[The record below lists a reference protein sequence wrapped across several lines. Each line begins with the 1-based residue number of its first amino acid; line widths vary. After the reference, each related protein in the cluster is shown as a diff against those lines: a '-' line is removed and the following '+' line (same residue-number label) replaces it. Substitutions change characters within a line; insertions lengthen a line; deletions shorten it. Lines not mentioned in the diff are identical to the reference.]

1 MTFERIQVIRST
13 WTASSKASLRI
24 DLQQIVYDIF
34 SGIIEVCLVRK
45 LQLTIKNLVESSSL
59 TAILERH
66 FANVHSINDAAKGPQ
81 V

>member
-13 WTASSKASLRI
+13 WTASSKATLWI

-34 SGIIEVCLVRK
+34 SGIIEVRLLRK
-45 LQLTIKNLVESSSL
+45 LQLAIKNLVKSPSL
-59 TAILERH
+59 TSILERH
-66 FANVHSINDAAKGPQ
+66 FTDVHSINDAAKGPQ